1 MKKIIQLSVL
11 MLFMMAATS
20 CEDEDFTYPAGQ
32 VGISKITVYP
42 TLTLNGDRYLVIVN
56 KSVPY
61 ADPGAVAKEGDTE
74 IPVTTTGS
82 VDENTPGV
90 YTLTYTAVN
99 KDGFSASANRTVVI
113 ATVDNAAAANDFSGN
128 YARTTNGSVAV
139 WTKLASGVYTV
150 FNPGGAPGTNLTI
163 VAVNAS
169 GDKIDIPEQ
178 AASDGSPTSSTDEV
192 YNKSANPPTY
202 SWAIV
207 NPGYG
212 PAVRTFKKQ

>member
-11 MLFMMAATS
+11 MLFMMVATS
-20 CEDEDFTYPAGQ
+20 CEDEDYNYPAGT

-42 TLTLNGDRYLVIVN
+42 TLSLNGDRYMAIVN
-56 KSVPY
+56 KSVPFT
-61 ADPGAVAKEGDTE
+61 DPGAVAKEGDTE

-99 KDGFSASANRTVVI
+99 KDGFSASVSRTVAI

-128 YARTTNGSVAV
+128 YARSTNGSVAV
-139 WTKLASGVYTV
+139 WTKIASGVYTV
-150 FNPGGAPGTNLTI
+150 FNPGGAPGTNLTV
-163 VAVNAS
+163 VAFNAT
-169 GDKIDIPEQ
+169 GDQIDIPQQ
-178 AASDGSPTSSTDEV
+178 AASDGSPTSSTGES

-202 SWAIV
+202 TWTIV

-212 PAVRTFKKQ
+212 TAARTFNKQ

>member
-20 CEDEDFTYPAGQ
+20 CEDEDFTYPEGQ

-42 TLTLNGDRYLVIVN
+42 TLTLNGDRYMVIVN
-56 KSVPY
+56 KSVPFS
-61 ADPGAVAKEGDTE
+61 DPGAIAKEGDTE

-90 YTLTYTAVN
+90 YTLTYTAAN
-99 KDGFSASANRTVVI
+99 KDGFTASTSRTVVI
-113 ATVDNAAAANDFSGN
+113 ANVDAAAAANDLSGN

-139 WTKLASGVYTV
+139 WTKIGSGVYTV
-150 FNPGGAPGTNLTI
+150 FNPGGAPGTNLTV
-163 VAVNAS
+163 VAVNAT
-169 GDKIDIPEQ
+169 GDQIDIPAQ
-178 AASDGSPTSSTDEV
+178 AASDGSPTSSSQES
-192 YNKSANPPTY
+192 YNKAVSPPTY
-202 SWAIV
+202 SWVIV

-212 PAVRTFKKQ
+212 TALRTFVKQ